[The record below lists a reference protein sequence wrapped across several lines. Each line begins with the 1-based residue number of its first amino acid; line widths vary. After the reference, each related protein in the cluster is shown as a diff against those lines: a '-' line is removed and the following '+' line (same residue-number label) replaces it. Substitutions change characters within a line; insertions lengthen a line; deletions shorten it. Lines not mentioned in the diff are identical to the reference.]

1 MMQATHDFDL
11 IIVGGGLVGAA
22 CALALKDSGLRLAL
36 VETKLPPALP
46 ADTSWDSRVYAIS
59 PGSAAFLKHLGVW
72 QALDQQRIAP
82 IHDMHIYGDDGVSQ
96 IDFSAYEAGLPEL
109 ACIAESRLMHDAI
122 WRALQQQQNLQ
133 VFCPA
138 QCDEINWMPEHVE
151 LRLHGGEVLRA
162 KLVIGADGA
171 DSWVRSQAGITA
183 KIRPYQQSGVVAN
196 FETEQAHGNIARQW
210 FRSDGALAWLPLPGK
225 RISIV
230 WSAQQDKA
238 DELMHLPPHA
248 FTDAVVKGGFET
260 LGALHLITPPA
271 AFPLRMVSVDRLIQ
285 PRLALIGDAAH
296 AIHPLAG
303 QGVNLGLQDAQQL
316 ARLLAAGSPD
326 CGELGLLRRYER
338 ARKEDILAL
347 KAVTH
352 GLHMLF
358 NNANPL
364 LARLRNFG
372 FTLTN
377 RQSWIKNK
385 LVQQAL
391 G

>member
-1 MMQATHDFDL
+1 MQATHDFDL

-36 VETKLPPALP
+36 VETKLPTTLP

-72 QALDQQRIAP
+72 QALYQQRIAP

-138 QCDEINWMPEHVE
+138 QCDEINWMPGRVE

-248 FTDAVVKGGFET
+248 LTDAVAKAGFET

>member
-1 MMQATHDFDL
+1 MQATHDFDL

-36 VETKLPPALP
+36 VETKLPTTLP

-72 QALDQQRIAP
+72 QVLDQQRIAP

>member
-1 MMQATHDFDL
+1 MQTPHDFDL

-22 CALALKDSGLRLAL
+22 CALALKDSGLLLAL
-36 VETKLPPALP
+36 VETKLSPALP
-46 ADTSWDSRVYAIS
+46 NDTSWDSRVYAIS
-59 PGSAAFLKHLGVW
+59 PGSVAFLNQLGVW
-72 QALDQQRIAP
+72 QTLDPQRIAP
-82 IHDMHIYGDDGVSQ
+82 IHDMHIYGDDGVAQ
-96 IDFSAYEAGLPEL
+96 LDFSAYEAGLPEL
-109 ACIAESRLMHDAI
+109 ACIAESRLMHDAM
-122 WRALQQQQNLQ
+122 WRALQQQQNAQ
-133 VFCPA
+133 FFCPA

-151 LRLHGGEVLRA
+151 LRLHGHEILRA
-162 KLVIGADGA
+162 KLLIGADGP
-171 DSWVRSQAGITA
+171 DSWVRSQAGINA
-183 KIRPYQQSGVVAN
+183 KVHPYRQSGVVAN
-196 FETEQAHGNIARQW
+196 FETEQPHGHIARQW

-248 FTDAVVKGGFET
+248 FTHAVAEAGFAT

-271 AFPLRMVSVDRLIQ
+271 AFPLRMINVDRLIK

-316 ARLLAAGSPD
+316 ARLLSAGCPD
-326 CGELGLLRRYER
+326 CGEYGLLRRYER

-358 NNANPL
+358 NNTNPL

>member
-1 MMQATHDFDL
+1 MQATHDFDL

-36 VETKLPPALP
+36 VETKLPTTLP

-72 QALDQQRIAP
+72 QVLDQQRIAP

-358 NNANPL
+358 NNTNPL

-372 FTLTN
+372 STLTN

>member
-1 MMQATHDFDL
+1 MQATHDFEV

-22 CALALKDSGLRLAL
+22 CALALKDSGMRLAL

-46 ADTSWDSRVYAIS
+46 TDTSWESRIYAIS
-59 PGSAAFLKHLGVW
+59 PGSVVFLNQLGVW
-72 QALDQQRIAP
+72 QTLDQQRIAP

-96 IDFSAYEAGLPEL
+96 LDFSAYEAGLPEL

-133 VFCPA
+133 LFCPA
-138 QCDEINWMPEHVE
+138 QCDEINWMPEQVE

-171 DSWVRSQAGITA
+171 DSWVRSQARITA
-183 KIRPYQQSGVVAN
+183 KIHSYQQSGVVAN
-196 FETEQAHGNIARQW
+196 FETELAHGNIARQW

-248 FTDAVVKGGFET
+248 FTDGVAKAGFET

-271 AFPLRMVSVDRLIQ
+271 AFPLRMVGVDTLVQ

-316 ARLLAAGSPD
+316 ARLLAAGTPD

-358 NNANPL
+358 NNTNPL

>member
-1 MMQATHDFDL
+1 MQITQDFDV

-22 CALALKDSGLRLAL
+22 CALALNKSGLRLAL
-36 VETKLPPALP
+36 VDTKLPPALP
-46 ADTSWDSRVYAIS
+46 NDTSWDSRVYAIS
-59 PGSAAFLKHLGVW
+59 PGSVAFLSQLGVW
-72 QALDQQRIAP
+72 QTLDQQRIAP
-82 IHDMHIYGDDGVSQ
+82 IHDMHIYGDDGVAQ
-96 IDFSAYEAGLPEL
+96 LDFSAYEAGLPEL

-133 VFCPA
+133 LFCPA
-138 QCDEINWMPEHVE
+138 QCDEINWLPEHVK

-162 KLVIGADGA
+162 KLAIGADGA
-171 DSWVRSQAGITA
+171 DSWVRGQAGISA
-183 KIRPYQQSGVVAN
+183 KIHPYRQSGVVAN
-196 FETEQAHGNIARQW
+196 FETEQPHGNIARQW

-230 WSAQQDKA
+230 WSAQQSKA
-238 DELMHLPPHA
+238 DELMQLPPHA
-248 FTDAVVKGGFET
+248 FTDAVVKAGFET

-271 AFPLRMVSVDRLIQ
+271 AFPLRMVSVDRLVQ

-316 ARLLAAGSPD
+316 ARLLVSGTPD

-358 NNANPL
+358 NNTNPL